1 MFVLAFLSQGMWFQ
15 DIHCAPTTNAFD
27 TTNSR
32 SIVTLGTLRG
42 REDCVE
48 MDSEH
53 SIAMFYRN
61 KPCRNGRME
70 YEEFQEHTPPTWE
83 PKCLIILLATKS
95 RADLRDQLVEQG
107 RILVHPL

>member
-1 MFVLAFLSQGMWFQ
+1 MWLQ
-15 DIHCAPTTNAFD
+15 DKHCKPGASEFD
-27 TTNSR
+27 ETNSR
-32 SIVTLGTLRG
+32 SIVALGLLRG

-53 SIAMFYRN
+53 AIAMFYRN
-61 KPCRNGRME
+61 KKCRNGRME

-83 PKCLIILLATKS
+83 PKCIVVALAVKS
-95 RADLRDQLVEQG
+95 RAELRDNLVEQG